1 MGEKKVY
8 DNFSTLDE
16 KLNHLAEIHESRK
29 NRRLKA
35 RHLSEYEFELLKHS
49 ITRLKRKEK
58 NELFKSRNISIANLS
73 GQDQIPETGIEEMVV
88 VDKQLLEFGKSI
100 NGGYSKKQRELLGIN
115 PPWPPKEMDIKATI
129 GSKISKKRA
138 EKFLSIKNAHLD
150 MKKFKS
156 NIRKAVSWKQSPEKS
171 AKRLGIDVEIY
182 SDIKTQIL
190 KERKQNSKSKTRKKI
205 NPARR
210 KKPRYS
216 AKFQREAM
224 KLIREG
230 LTGAEISKIMGV
242 NKETIRSWRKKNNLS
257 GQTKTH
263 SITTQNDVLD
273 LIRSGKSN
281 SEISK
286 DTGVSSTTVANW
298 RKKFDKEGF

>member
-16 KLNHLAEIHESRK
+16 KLNHLVEIHESRK

-35 RHLSEYEFELLKHS
+35 RHLSKYEFEILKHS

-58 NELFKSRNISIANLS
+58 NELSKSRNISVANLS
-73 GQDQIPETGIEEMVV
+73 GQDQIPETGIAEMIVI
-88 VDKQLLEFGKSI
+88 DKQLLKLGKSK

-115 PPWPPKEMDIKATI
+115 PPWPPKDMDIKATI
-129 GSKISKKRA
+129 GSKISRKRA

-150 MKKFKS
+150 IKKF
-156 NIRKAVSWKQSPEKS
+156 
-171 AKRLGIDVEIY
+171 
-182 SDIKTQIL
+182 
-190 KERKQNSKSKTRKKI
+190 KSKTRKKI
-205 NPARR
+205 NPARK

-224 KLIREG
+224 NLIRDG
-230 LTGAEISKIMGV
+230 LTGAEVSRIMGV
-242 NKETIRSWRKKNNLS
+242 NKETIRLWRKKYNLS